1 MTRSTLQ
8 KYISRQFIS
17 YTLAIIFALT
27 ALVEA
32 LDLLDNAT
40 DILERQPGFGGFATY
55 LSLRLPSIVDQVIA
69 LGVLLGSILTFR
81 ALASRNEITVL
92 RSAGITIYNIAFML
106 LPLVALIAL
115 AQFILKDQVV
125 PRTEQALGIWW
136 QSFEP
141 EGAAVKPIW
150 FRASPYIVSAKR
162 LAPDGTGMTDIA
174 FYKRNGAQLSE
185 RIVAD
190 RAEYADGKWQLLNAR
205 VIDLADDI
213 AEKEPVREMTWTVS
227 LTPENLLQLSVRDA
241 TLSTSS
247 ARAVLAGEEPGGRT
261 HYYYATRLHQTY
273 ALPFA
278 CFVMLLL
285 GMPSAF
291 TQSRDGS
298 AGRRP
303 LLGIGMGLLFLVANG
318 MMASFGQAGILPPP
332 LAAWAGVFLFG
343 LLAITWLLY
352 LEDA

>member
-1 MTRSTLQ
+1 MSRTTLQ
-8 KYISRQFIS
+8 KYISRQFLG

-40 DILERQPGFGGFATY
+40 DILERQPGIEGFTTY

-81 ALASRNEITVL
+81 ALAARNEITVL
-92 RSAGITIYNIAFML
+92 RSAGITIYSIAFML
-106 LPLVALIAL
+106 LPLVAGIAL
-115 AQFILKDQVV
+115 AQFVLKDQVV

-136 QSFEP
+136 KSFEP
-141 EGAAVKPIW
+141 EGEAVKPVW
-150 FRASPYIVSAKR
+150 FRAPPYIVSAKR
-162 LAPDGTGMTDIA
+162 LAADGSSMSDVT
-174 FYKRNGAQLSE
+174 FYKRSGVQLSE
-185 RIVAD
+185 RIIAERAD
-190 RAEYADGKWQLLNAR
+190 YADGKWTLRNAR
-205 VIDLADDI
+205 VIDLNSDI
-213 AEKEPVREMTWTVS
+213 LEQEPVSALSWNVS
-227 LTPENLLQLSVRDA
+227 ITPQNLLQLSVRDA

-247 ARAVLAGEEPGGRT
+247 ARAVLSGEEPGGRT
-261 HYYYATRLHQTY
+261 HHYYATRLYQTY

-291 TQSRDGS
+291 AQSRDGS

-303 LLGIGMGLLFLVANG
+303 LLGIGMGLLFLLTNG
-318 MMASFGQAGILPPP
+318 MMASFGQSGTLPPF
-332 LAAWAGVFLFG
+332 LAAWAGFFLFG

>member
-1 MTRSTLQ
+1 MKGPTLK
-8 KYISRQFIS
+8 KYISRQFIF
-17 YTLAIIFALT
+17 YTLAIIFSLT

-40 DILERQPGFGGFATY
+40 DILEREPGFGGFATY
-55 LSLRLPSIVDQVIA
+55 LSLRLPSIIDQVIA
-69 LGVLLGSILTFR
+69 LGVLLGSVLTFR
-81 ALASRNEITVL
+81 ALAQRNEITVL
-92 RSAGITIYNIAFML
+92 RSAGVTIYSIAFML
-106 LPLVALIAL
+106 LPLVAMIAL

-141 EGAAVKPIW
+141 EGADVKPVW
-150 FRASPYIVSAKR
+150 FRAAPYIVSANR
-162 LAPDGTGMTDIA
+162 LAPDGTSMTDIA
-174 FYKRNGAQLSE
+174 FYKRDGTRLSE
-185 RIVAD
+185 RIIAD
-190 RAEYADGKWQLLNAR
+190 HAIYEDGKWKLQNAH
-205 VIDLADDI
+205 VIDLNQGMT
-213 AEKEPVREMTWTVS
+213 EKEAVQEMIWAVAV
-227 LTPENLLQLSVRDA
+227 TPENLLQLSVRDA

-247 ARAVLAGEEPGGRT
+247 ARAVLAGDEPGSRT
-261 HYYYATRLHQTY
+261 HPYYATRLHQTY

-291 TQSRDGS
+291 AQSRDGS
-298 AGRRP
+298 ANRRP

-318 MMASFGQAGILPPP
+318 MIAAFGQAGILLPP